1 METIVSTNWWVYLCA
16 AWFFNYL
23 GLPHE
28 QIKIL
33 AVLMVFDFITGVMK
47 QYTLDRSKIESGR
60 AWLGL
65 MKKLTTFIFIFTIAF
80 VLRSVDMLE
89 QLYIKTILSAVIV
102 AEAYS
107 IIQNIYCFHTGKPV
121 KEIDAVTLVLQKIG
135 NTFEKLLNKL
145 VDAERDDFPPK
156 K

>member
-1 METIVSTNWWVYLCA
+1 MEILTSTNWWMYLCA

-65 MKKLTTFIFIFTIAF
+65 MKKLTTFIFIFTVAF
-80 VLRSVDMLE
+80 VLRSVDLLE
-89 QLYIKTILSAVIV
+89 QVYIKTILSAVIV

-107 IIQNIYCFHTGKPV
+107 IIQNIYCFRTGKAV

>member
-1 METIVSTNWWVYLCA
+1 MEILTSTNWWVYLCA

-28 QIKIL
+28 QMKIL
-33 AVLMVFDFITGVMK
+33 TVLMIFDFITGVMK
-47 QYTLDRSKIESGR
+47 QYTIDRSKIESGR

-107 IIQNIYCFHTGKPV
+107 IIQNIYCFRTGKPV

-135 NTFEKLLNKL
+135 STFEKVLKKL
-145 VDAERDDFPPK
+145 VDAERDDFPSK

>member
-1 METIVSTNWWVYLCA
+1 MEILTSTNWWVYLCA

-33 AVLMVFDFITGVMK
+33 SVLMVFDFITGVMK

-107 IIQNIYCFHTGKPV
+107 IIQNIYCFRTGKPV